1 MQHIGIF
8 LDQVIASAYTN
19 QPLPRATEEDQK
31 QTADPSNEKSPD
43 ARRQQNNENGKID
56 PGTGRDTKVHR
67 GR

>member
-19 QPLPRATEEDQK
+19 QPLPPLREEDQK
-31 QTADPSNEKSPD
+31 QTADPRKEESPD
-43 ARRQQNNENGKID
+43 TRRQQNNENGKID
-56 PGTGRDTKVHR
+56 SRTGRDTKVHR